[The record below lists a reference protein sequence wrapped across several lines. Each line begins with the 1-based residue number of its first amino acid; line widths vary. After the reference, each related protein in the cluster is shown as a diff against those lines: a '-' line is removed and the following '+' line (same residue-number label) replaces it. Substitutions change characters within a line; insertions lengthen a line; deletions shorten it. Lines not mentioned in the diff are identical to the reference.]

1 MNKNIENL
9 VSKFHSLPYLANMGA
24 KKIAKKEGMELED
37 VYEARALYRGKKNKF
52 IEEKC
57 AEAGIDASQ
66 VKSFWFRD
74 KTTSIQVKN
83 NSESNLKEEITDAFD
98 ELLSKYQS
106 EGVKEFKPKKI
117 DEPKALKVTLSDEHI
132 GMNPSPNAAGS
143 LFQYE
148 YNSEIYVNSLQD
160 VYSSILKEFNT
171 HGTFELLLLDDL
183 GDREDGWDGNTTRGG
198 HGLEQ
203 NMTNAEIF
211 DVCVDSK
218 IRLIESL
225 VNAQVANKII
235 LRTVTNSNHS
245 NDFALIVN
253 KAIEKII
260 NRIYS
265 TKIVEVEVLE
275 RFIEH
280 RSWGNHTWLL
290 CHGKDAKFQ
299 FKGLPLILNDKTTNF
314 INEYIKFY
322 NIDGK
327 YIHFEKGDLHQ
338 LGYQKTINF
347 DYRNYMS
354 FAPPSAWQQHN
365 FGDAYAGYSI
375 QVIPKYSNQISH
387 TDYFLDYRK
396 A

>member
-24 KKIAKKEGMELED
+24 KKIAKQEKMELED
-37 VYEARALYRGKKNKF
+37 VYEARALYRGKKNSF

-183 GDREDGWDGNTTRGG
+183 GDREDGWDSNTTRGG

-265 TKIVEVEVLE
+265 TKIV
-275 RFIEH
+275 
-280 RSWGNHTWLL
+280 
-290 CHGKDAKFQ
+290 
-299 FKGLPLILNDKTTNF
+299 
-314 INEYIKFY
+314 
-322 NIDGK
+322 
-327 YIHFEKGDLHQ
+327 
-338 LGYQKTINF
+338 
-347 DYRNYMS
+347 
-354 FAPPSAWQQHN
+354 
-365 FGDAYAGYSI
+365 
-375 QVIPKYSNQISH
+375 
-387 TDYFLDYRK
+387 
-396 A
+396 